1 MRRLP
6 HQGAKHGTVGHGDAS
21 DGILLLLPGCHGRTS
36 TSSSTCGCILQL
48 ERSFS
53 RMISLLSFLSSLWTA
68 SHANGSLSLSANGG
82 SPTYLGLQH
91 LHAQE
96 MEGRTATLADR
107 PRPILTRFSHLF
119 TPMGPLD
126 ILHFAPFNYIIWTT
140 SSSHHLVSSHEV
152 RSFTLQSSGMFLWN
166 TLVLATFGSDFI
178 MLSNTNGTPHLL
190 L

>member
-6 HQGAKHGTVGHGDAS
+6 HQGTKHGTVVHGDAS

-91 LHAQE
+91 IHAQE

-140 SSSHHLVSSHEV
+140 SSSHP
-152 RSFTLQSSGMFLWN
+152 R
-166 TLVLATFGSDFI
+166 
-178 MLSNTNGTPHLL
+178 
-190 L
+190 